1 MAAPDAS
8 AGRARAGLLQCLCGL
23 AGAPYDDAEPAAP
36 RVLLLAAGFMLAVVS
51 QVMCLSALP
60 LAGWML
66 APRPGLAALPLV
78 AMIVGSGLATLPAV
92 LLRDAFGRR
101 AAFALGASL
110 GAAGGAMAAWA
121 LIEHQFVILTLG
133 ALWLGIAQGFG
144 LFYRHE
150 AAMGTGR
157 ARTRA
162 VGLVVSAGALA
173 GFIAPGVA
181 RFAEQAL
188 FPHAFAGALTVA
200 AAAHV
205 AALAMTTRLPLTE
218 PRDRQGRA
226 EQAGDWSGLVAATVF
241 AAFAW
246 FSMGRLMVI
255 APIGLSGCG
264 LSFAD
269 VSGVV
274 AWHVI
279 AMYAP
284 AMLMPALVARIGTIN
299 FQYLGMGLL
308 LAGVGMAAMAPT
320 AVLLTSG
327 YLAVGAGWSLTT
339 AAATLRIGEAEPER
353 LQLALHDAVLFAAAL
368 AGMLTA

>member
-1 MAAPDAS
+1 MAAPDALAS
-8 AGRARAGLLQCLCGL
+8 RARAGLLQCLCGL
-23 AGAPYDDAEPAAP
+23 GGVPDDDVRPAAP
-36 RVLLLAAGFMLAVVS
+36 RVPLLAAGFMLAVVS

-66 APRPGLAALPLV
+66 APRPGLAALPLA
-78 AMIVGSGLATLPAV
+78 AMVVGSGLATLPAA
-92 LLRDAFGRR
+92 LLRDTFGRR

-150 AAMGTGR
+150 AAMGTGQAR
-157 ARTRA
+157 ARA

-173 GFIAPGVA
+173 GIIAPSLA
-181 RFAEQAL
+181 RLAEQAL
-188 FPHAFAGALTVA
+188 SPHAFAGALLVA

-205 AALAMTTRLPLTE
+205 VALAITTRLPLIE
-218 PRDRQGRA
+218 PREQQGGAEPTRDR
-226 EQAGDWSGLVAATVF
+226 STIIIATVF

-246 FSMGRLMVI
+246 YAMGRLMAM

-264 LSFAD
+264 LSFAG

-284 AMLMPALVARIGTIN
+284 AMLAPALIGRIGTAHFSIWEW
-299 FQYLGMGLL
+299 GCSWRES
-308 LAGVGMAAMAPT
+308 VWPR
-320 AVLLTSG
+320 S
-327 YLAVGAGWSLTT
+327 
-339 AAATLRIGEAEPER
+339 RR
-353 LQLALHDAVLFAAAL
+353 LPSC
-368 AGMLTA
+368 